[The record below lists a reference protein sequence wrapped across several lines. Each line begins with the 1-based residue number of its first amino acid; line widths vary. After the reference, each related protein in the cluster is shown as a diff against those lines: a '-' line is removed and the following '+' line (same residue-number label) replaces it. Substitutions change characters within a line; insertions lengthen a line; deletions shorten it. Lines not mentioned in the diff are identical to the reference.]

1 MADAAARSSLDTN
14 SGSTKGGL
22 PGGWIK
28 ARQDDSPATLMKS
41 RRFEVNSRPKCAPE
55 CIAQPA
61 IKKRSSYGLST
72 YSSFASCAGWRCE
85 LVGQNLMWNFS
96 LMQVAVQRCTLIGM
110 TFFSLSPEL
119 TLVWSRA
126 TYSAFAASA
135 LSGSTR
141 KTSRSSAIPSCHRP
155 SRHSASA

>member
-1 MADAAARSSLDTN
+1 MTFLVKTILRAEEPPSTRFSPKTACSMSQTVSTPDAARFDRVA
-14 SGSTKGGL
+14 GKV
-22 PGGWIK
+22 K
-28 ARQDDSPATLMKS
+28 ATH
-41 RRFEVNSRPKCAPE
+41 
-55 CIAQPA
+55 
-61 IKKRSSYGLST
+61 GLST

-85 LVGQNLMWNFS
+85 LVRQNLMWNFS

-141 KTSRSSAIPSCHRP
+141 MTSRSSAIPSCHRP